1 MDLEAKD
8 GLLAS
13 SQPATSDG
21 NSALDCSTCSCQS
34 DIPPPRHT
42 GTVSPPWLLLLALL
56 TPVTKGKVFSRCE
69 LARVLQEEGLD
80 GYRGYSIANWLCMA
94 FCESSFNT
102 AAQSV
107 KADGSTNYSIFQI
120 NSQLWCTDEC
130 SPSDNQ
136 ATLLSADLLSS
147 NISDDTICAKRI
159 VRHPQG
165 MDAW

>member
-1 MDLEAKD
+1 
-8 GLLAS
+8 
-13 SQPATSDG
+13 
-21 NSALDCSTCSCQS
+21 
-34 DIPPPRHT
+34 
-42 GTVSPPWLLLLALL
+42 LLLLALL
-56 TPVTKGKVFSRCE
+56 APVTKGKVFSQCE

-94 FCESSFNT
+94 FCESTFNT

-107 KADGSTNYSIFQI
+107 KADGSTNYGIFQI
-120 NSQLWCTDEC
+120 NSQLWCPTTTAPRIT
-130 SPSDNQ
+130 S
-136 ATLLSADLLSS
+136 ARAMLLSADLLSS